1 MRTRDPDAKR
11 DAILSAGISLAHE
24 HGLGQVSVNRV
35 VATAGVAKGTFFH
48 HFGDRAGFLVQL
60 HRRFHDRLA
69 AEIDAAIRDLRPGR
83 DRLIRATTAYLD
95 GCRRDRGTRALLVEA
110 RAEPAVVAEIARRN
124 AQVTALAA
132 ADFAALDRR
141 DAEAAAQLWVVMAA
155 EVAVA
160 ESSRDAVIEP
170 LRDALAG
177 FLPGPRRPSDRREPR
192 PPSSDRSGRAGTD
205 GPRSA

>member
-11 DAILSAGISLAHE
+11 DALLAAGVSLAHE

-48 HFGDRAGFLVQL
+48 HFGDRAGFLVEL
-60 HRRFHDRLA
+60 HRRFHDRLTA
-69 AEIDAAIRDLRPGR
+69 DIEAAIGDLRPGR
-83 DRLIRATTAYLD
+83 DRLLRAATAYLD

-110 RAEPAVVAEIARRN
+110 RAEPAVRAEIVRRN
-124 AQVTALAA
+124 AQFTALAA
-132 ADFAALDRR
+132 ADFVALHR
-141 DAEAAAQLWVVMAA
+141 DNAEAAAQLWVVMAA

-160 ESSRDAVIEP
+160 ESARDAVIAP

-177 FLPGPRRPSDRREPR
+177 YLPGR
-192 PPSSDRSGRAGTD
+192 
-205 GPRSA
+205 GPA

>member
-1 MRTRDPDAKR
+1 MRTRDPDGKR

-48 HFGDRAGFLVQL
+48 HFGDRAGFLVAL
-60 HRRFHDRLA
+60 HRRFHDRLK
-69 AEIDAAIRDLRPGR
+69 AEIEAAIGDQPPGR
-83 DRLIRATTAYLD
+83 ERLIRATTAYLD

-110 RAEPAVVAEIARRN
+110 RAEPAVRAEIIQRN
-124 AQVTALAA
+124 AQFTALAA
-132 ADFAALDRR
+132 ADFATLDRGN
-141 DAEAAAQLWVVMAA
+141 AEAAAQLWVIMAA

-160 ESSRDAVIEP
+160 ESARDAVIAP

-177 FLPGPRRPSDRREPR
+177 FLPGP
-192 PPSSDRSGRAGTD
+192 GRATD
-205 GPRSA
+205 GGPA